1 MGIGIFACMK
11 QLLALLLFIPLFAQ
25 AQFKVTVSKSNAP
38 VYFRGTLFDDKN
50 YLAKDTLTGTVLS
63 STTPIKG
70 GIYYLQ
76 FSSTKERI
84 YFTIENK
91 EQFSLTYLYRSYTNT
106 CPTFLHHS
114 VARSRLGNP
123 TFHSIPIPKGIFF
136 YLICRYCFLQSPK
149 HIVFQGQ
156 LIYGS

>member
-25 AQFKVTVSKSNAP
+25 AQFKVTVSKSSTP

-50 YLAKDTLTGTVLS
+50 YLEKDTLTGTVLS

-91 EQFSLTYLYRSYTNT
+91 EQFSLTFSGPDVLANAHSSDPKNEVFLNYQRLEKSYAQ
-106 CPTFLHHS
+106 LDS
-114 VARSRLGNP
+114 SYQAELS
-123 TFHSIPIPKGIFF
+123 KGRKFKF
-136 YLICRYCFLQSPK
+136 AEK
-149 HIVFQGQ
+149 AA
-156 LIYGS
+156 